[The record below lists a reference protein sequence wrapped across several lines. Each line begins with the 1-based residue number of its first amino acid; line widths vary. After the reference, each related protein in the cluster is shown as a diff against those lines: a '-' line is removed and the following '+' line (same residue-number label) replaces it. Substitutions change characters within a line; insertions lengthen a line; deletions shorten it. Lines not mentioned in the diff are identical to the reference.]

1 MVSPK
6 KPWLEEEPATR
17 GSDNRLSGYPKSPVS
32 TMANWFRFLKRDQQL
47 NVYFFAVPKL
57 SLDIMGYWPGN
68 IDNRLPRRSIVHFV
82 ILAIGV
88 ITEIHAGLRFLDQ
101 QQITLALET
110 LCPAGT
116 SAVTLLKM
124 FLMLRYRQDL
134 SAMWKR
140 LRSLLFD
147 LKAEQPDQREIRL
160 RHSIMAARI
169 NFWPLSTGFFTCTT
183 YNLKP
188 ILIAIVL
195 FLQHRS
201 EDFVWFTPFNMTM
214 PRVLLSSPF
223 FPLTYIFIAYTG
235 YVTIFMFGGCDGFY
249 FEFCA
254 HLSSLFEV
262 LQAEIRSI
270 FKPYKDH
277 LELTPLQLYNLEER
291 MRAVIIRHNA
301 IIELTRFFRERYTII
316 TLAHFVSAA
325 MVIGFSMVNL
335 LAVGNNGLGA
345 LLYVAYTI
353 AALSQLLVYCYGG
366 TLVAE
371 NSTELC
377 RVVFSC
383 PWQLLKPSQRLLV
396 QLLILRSQRPMSMAV
411 PFFSPSL
418 ATFAAILQT
427 SGSIIAL
434 VKSFQ

>member
-1 MVSPK
+1 MSE
-6 KPWLEEEPATR
+6 WL
-17 GSDNRLSGYPKSPVS
+17 
-32 TMANWFRFLKRDQQL
+32 RFLKRDQQL
-47 NVYFFAVPKL
+47 DVYFFAVPRL
-57 SLDIMGYWPGN
+57 SLDIMGYWPGKTG
-68 IDNRLPRRSIVHFV
+68 DTWPWRSLIHFA

-88 ITEIHAGLRFLDQ
+88 ATELHAGMCFLDR

-124 FLMLRYRQDL
+124 FLMLRFRQDL
-134 SAMWKR
+134 SIMWNR
-140 LRSLLFD
+140 LRGLLFD
-147 LKAEQPDQREIRL
+147 PNWERPEQRDIRL
-160 RHSIMAARI
+160 KHSAMAARI
-169 NFWPLSTGFFTCTT
+169 NFWPLSAGFFTCTT

-188 ILIAIVL
+188 ILIAMIL
-195 FLQHRS
+195 YLQNRY

-214 PRVLLSSPF
+214 PKVLLNYPF

-254 HLSSLFEV
+254 HLSALFEV
-262 LQAEIRSI
+262 LQAEIESMFR
-270 FKPYKDH
+270 PYTDH
-277 LELTPLQLYNLEER
+277 LELSPVQLYILEQK
-291 MRAVIIRHNA
+291 MRSVIIRHNA
-301 IIELTRFFRERYTII
+301 IIDLTRFFRDRYTII

-335 LAVGNNGLGA
+335 LTLGNNGLGA
-345 LLYVAYTI
+345 MLYVAYTV

-371 NSTELC
+371 SSTGLC
-377 RVVFSC
+377 RAVFSC
-383 PWQLLKPSQRLLV
+383 PWQLFKPKQRRLV
-396 QLLILRSQRPMSMAV
+396 QLLILRSQRPVSMAV

>member
-1 MVSPK
+1 MSK
-6 KPWLEEEPATR
+6 
-17 GSDNRLSGYPKSPVS
+17 
-32 TMANWFRFLKRDQQL
+32 WFRFLQRDQQL
-47 NVYFFAVPKL
+47 DVYFFAVPRL
-57 SLDIMGYWPGN
+57 SLNIMGYWPGKSG
-68 IDNRLPRRSIVHFV
+68 DTLPWRSLIHFV
-82 ILAIGV
+82 ILSIGV
-88 ITEIHAGLRFLDQ
+88 ATELHAGLRFLHQ

-124 FLMLRYRQDL
+124 FLMLHYRQDL
-134 SAMWKR
+134 STMWYR
-140 LRSLLFD
+140 LRSLIFD
-147 LKAEQPDQREIRL
+147 PNWQRLEQQDIRM
-160 RHSIMAARI
+160 SYSVMAARI
-169 NFWPLSTGFFTCTT
+169 NFWPLSAGFFTCTT

-188 ILIAIVL
+188 ILIAMVL
-195 FLQHRS
+195 CLQKRC
-201 EDFVWFTPFNMTM
+201 EEFVWFTPFNMTM
-214 PRVLLSSPF
+214 PNVLLSSPF

-254 HLSSLFEV
+254 HLSALFEV
-262 LQAEIRSI
+262 LQAEIESI
-270 FKPYKDH
+270 FTPYKDL
-277 LELTPLQLYNLEER
+277 LELSPVQLYTLEQK
-291 MRAVIIRHNA
+291 MRSVIIRHNA
-301 IIELTRFFRERYTII
+301 IIDLARFFRERYTVI

-335 LAVGNNGLGA
+335 LTLGNNGLGA
-345 LLYVAYTI
+345 MLYVAYTI

-371 NSTELC
+371 SSTELC
-377 RVVFSC
+377 QAMFSC
-383 PWQLLKPSQRLLV
+383 PWQLFKPKQRRLV
-396 QLLILRSQRPMSMAV
+396 HLLILRSQRPISMAV

-418 ATFAAILQT
+418 ATFAAILHT

>member
-1 MVSPK
+1 MSK
-6 KPWLEEEPATR
+6 
-17 GSDNRLSGYPKSPVS
+17 
-32 TMANWFRFLKRDQQL
+32 WFRFLKRDQQL
-47 NVYFFAVPKL
+47 DVYFFAVPRL
-57 SLDIMGYWPGN
+57 SLNIMGYWPIG
-68 IDNRLPRRSIVHFV
+68 DKLPRRALIHFV

-88 ITEIHAGLRFLDQ
+88 ATELHAGMRCLGQ

-124 FLMLRYRQDL
+124 FLMLRFRQDL
-134 SAMWKR
+134 STMWHR
-140 LRSLLFD
+140 LRCLLFD
-147 LKAEQPDQREIRL
+147 PNWRQSEQRDIRL
-160 RHSIMAARI
+160 RCSAMAARI
-169 NFWPLSTGFFTCTT
+169 NFWPLSAGFFTCTT

-188 ILIAIVL
+188 VLIALVL
-195 FLQHRS
+195 WLQNRC

-214 PRVLLSSPF
+214 PQVLLSSPF
-223 FPLTYIFIAYTG
+223 FPLTYIFTAYTG

-254 HLSSLFEV
+254 HLSALFEV
-262 LQAEIRSI
+262 LQAEIESI
-270 FKPYKDH
+270 FRPYSDH
-277 LELTPLQLYNLEER
+277 LDLSPVQLYTLER
-291 MRAVIIRHNA
+291 KMRSVIIRHNA
-301 IIELTRFFRERYTII
+301 IINLARFFRERYTII

-335 LAVGNNGLGA
+335 LAMGNNGLGA

-371 NSTELC
+371 SSTELC
-377 RVVFSC
+377 RTMFAC
-383 PWQLLKPSQRLLV
+383 PWQLFKPQQRRLV
-396 QLLILRSQRPMSMAV
+396 QLLILRSQRPISMAV

-418 ATFAAILQT
+418 ATFAAILHT